1 MSLVKYQLMIS
12 ALENGT
18 LTSAGNE
25 MGYTQSGVSHMLNSL
40 EKELGVQ
47 LIYRSRTGV
56 RPTSAGEMLLP
67 YMKKIVSEN
76 ANMMQILSEVTG
88 NIRGRIAVGA
98 FATISSFYLPDIIEK
113 FQRTYPHVEFFL
125 KIGSYEEI
133 EYWMENGIVDCGFLT
148 LPVQKNFKYIP
159 VMSDRFVAVA
169 TKDYPHKFKGCH
181 TVTLEQLQDEYH
193 VLLDGRSDYDVIRIF
208 SDHLSN
214 LKVKVNVADGY
225 AAMKM
230 ILKKLGIGI
239 IPISLAQDFAD
250 VLDIYEIENNFLR
263 TLAFGYTDKKTVA
276 PITKKFIEFIEAE
289 SADKDIPIH
298 K

>member
-56 RPTSAGEMLLP
+56 RPTSAGELLLP

-76 ANMMQILSEVTG
+76 TNMMQLLSEVTG
-88 NIRGRIAVGA
+88 NIRGRIAIGA
-98 FATISSFYLPDIIEK
+98 FATISSFYLPDAIEK
-113 FQRTYPHVEFFL
+113 FQQQYPNVEFFL

-148 LPVQKNFKYIP
+148 LPVHKNFKYIP

-169 TKDYPHKFKGCH
+169 AKGYPHKFKGCH
-181 TVTLEQLQDEYH
+181 TVTLEQLEGEYH

-208 SDHLSN
+208 SDHITK
-214 LKVKVNVADGY
+214 LKVTVNVADAY

-230 ILKKLGIGI
+230 ILKKRGIGI
-239 IPISLAQDFAD
+239 IPISLAQDFSDA
-250 VLDIYEIENNFLR
+250 LDIYEIENNFQR
-263 TLAFGYTDKKTVA
+263 TLALGYTDKKKIA
-276 PITKKFIEFIEAE
+276 PITKKFVEFIEAE
-289 SADKDIPIH
+289 AAENGIKAI
-298 K
+298 